1 MTKKIYIT
9 KTDYQK
15 LSHMLRE
22 EIKNHLKNA
31 DYIKALSLEL
41 KKSEIVEPTKIPKQ
55 VATMNSKVRFKFLD
69 SDQTLEYS
77 IVFPEQ
83 ADIANGKISILSPI
97 ATALIGYGTNDII
110 EWPTPSGLKKI
121 KIEEIIYQPEAA
133 GDYN

>member
-1 MTKKIYIT
+1 
-9 KTDYQK
+9 
-15 LSHMLRE
+15 MLRE